1 MSEISPQEAS
11 LLHFRALTKS
21 DEEARALFAEG
32 YATWSRYGKYVNLAW
47 DAELAKQQHRGF
59 PWKYDAAT
67 FKIQLLP
74 KETLITIPA
83 STPVIKTLAPPAKI
97 PKTRR
102 AFRRTTEGFEDT
114 IQILSVSEGP
124 DGVRLTTSPELKAG
138 DVLTSWGDEENLLVS
153 GQDQPQL
160 GDVLLDAAGH
170 KLTVIDLT
178 HLEGQ
183 VAVLLDGLAAPGDLL
198 HNGRV
203 LTHQRVRPEVHLLK
217 YVGHLYDDEGN
228 EFVLGPGAAVTAEME
243 PKGETL
249 RTSNEIFTF
258 GFTVEVDEGSERE
271 NWIQILLDSEDE
283 ESAVD
288 PREALFAE
296 LDKEL
301 RLPGG
306 VTVKIL
312 KRDEHGKRLQ
322 IRGRLP
328 RDYRIR
334 PTPRTA
340 DYLKQLRALHNLAYR
355 PLPEQAALHRLGLK
369 QNQAWPGMPEL
380 PTPDWK
386 VLTSDYDP
394 ATGEGILGTGRQR
407 DFVQRALATPDF
419 TILEG
424 PPGSG
429 KTTGIVELI
438 LQLLERDPA
447 TRILVCGNTYAAI
460 DNVIEKLA
468 AKDPQIDIVKVGQRG
483 GYHDERRLHNRA
495 EALAHTL
502 NISFDEAASLL
513 ANAAS
518 VTCGTV
524 MGISNHPWFD
534 YSKAPEDPMTRLAPW
549 DYFIVDESS
558 KTPVQEFL
566 MPALLAR
573 RWIVVGD
580 VQQLAPFVDEGGF
593 TTNLKQLLPEAEQEA
608 VTFCKKF
615 EELWPQLAAVGQGH
629 GFLHRCNEAAI
640 PYIIKELKA
649 RLTTIAPPAIGTVL
663 PRNQACK
670 ETRCLN
676 LTVDLLMTPATAGDV
691 RGELAMCQLI
701 LIDHKSFAAAREAL
715 PDNVIYLEAPTDSKE
730 KAGHMLLGRQRR
742 FKMARGAS
750 ALWDLLA
757 QYGKEEKRGFTR
769 EISWRMSRI
778 HQLRQGQLCELYRKG
793 VARLLPAHRR
803 TDALATLHLI
813 GEIALPSILESL
825 QVGIPRDA
833 QTVKLAPTALSHG
846 LPPQANRERLIKLDY
861 QHRMHPEISALPRE
875 LFYRKE
881 ALKDSNSLDEPRR
894 LQNGWSYQACPSGAR
909 RCWLHVGAPANAS
922 RPLPR
927 PLQIDG
933 ELEAVHDSLVKFA
946 TWAKGAPPLDG
957 RAEPCWEVACLSFYT
972 GQESR
977 IFSLLKEELG
987 QYDDNGWFHGAN
999 FRIKAATVDKFQ
1011 GHEADLVF
1019 LLMRQNKTDGFLD
1032 VTNRINV
1039 AITRAREQLIVI
1051 GDRHYFL
1058 PSTRGR
1064 QPTRTKHL
1072 MELAAKSPL

>member
-32 YATWSRYGKYVNLAW
+32 YATWKRYGKYVNLAW
-47 DAELAKQQHRGF
+47 DAETAKQQHRGF
-59 PWKYDAAT
+59 PWKYDTAT
-67 FKIQLLP
+67 YKIQLQA
-74 KETLITIPA
+74 KETLITIAA
-83 STPVIKTLAPPAKI
+83 SAPIIKALAPPAKI
-97 PKTRR
+97 PKPRR
-102 AFRRTTEGFEDT
+102 AFRRTSEGHEDT
-114 IQILSVSEGP
+114 IQILTVTEGP
-124 DGVRLTTSPELKAG
+124 DGVRLKTSPELKPG
-138 DVLTSWGDEENLLVS
+138 DVLTSWGEEENLLVT
-153 GQDQPQL
+153 GQDQPRL

-170 KLTVIDLT
+170 HLTVIDLT

-183 VAVLLDGLAAPGDLL
+183 VALLLDGLAAPGEIL
-198 HNGRV
+198 HHGRV
-203 LTHQRVRPEVHLLK
+203 LPHQRVRPEDHLLNRNEP
-217 YVGHLYDDEGN
+217 LYDEEGN
-228 EFVLGPGAAVTAEME
+228 EFTLGLGATLTSEVE
-243 PKGETL
+243 PKGELL

-258 GFTVEVDEGSERE
+258 GFTIEVDEGSECE
-271 NWIQILLDSEDE
+271 NWIQILLDREDE

-328 RDYRIR
+328 RAYRIR

-355 PLPEQAALHRLGLK
+355 PLPEQAALHRLGLR
-369 QNQAWPGMPEL
+369 QNREWPALPEL
-380 PTPDWK
+380 PAPTWK

-394 ATGEGILGTGRQR
+394 ATGKGILGTGRQR

-429 KTTGIVELI
+429 KTTAIVELI

-468 AKDPQIDIVKVGQRG
+468 DKDPGIDIVKVGERG

-495 EALAHTL
+495 ESLAQNL
-502 NISFDEAASLL
+502 SMQFGEAESLV

-534 YSKAPEDPMTRLAPW
+534 YSRAPEDPMTRLAPW

-573 RWIVVGD
+573 RWVIVGD

-615 EELWPQLAAVGQGH
+615 EELWPKLAEASQGH
-629 GFLHRCNEAAI
+629 CLLHRCNEAAV
-640 PYIIKELKA
+640 PFIIKELQA
-649 RLTTIAPPAIGTVL
+649 RLTTITPPTLGTVL
-663 PRNQACK
+663 PRNQARK
-670 ETRCLN
+670 DPDCLN
-676 LTVDLLMTPATAGDV
+676 LSVDLLMAAATAGNA
-691 RGELAMCQLI
+691 RGQLATRQLI
-701 LIDHKSFAAAREAL
+701 LIDHKSFAEARENL
-715 PDNVIYLEAPTDSKE
+715 PDNVIYLEPPTDSKE
-730 KAGHMLLGRQRR
+730 KAGHMLQGRQRR
-742 FKMARGAS
+742 LKMAATS
-750 ALWDLLA
+750 SLVEPLA
-757 QYGKEEKRGFTR
+757 KYANEEKLGFTR

-778 HQLRQGQLCELYRKG
+778 HQLRQGLTCERYRKDI
-793 VARLLPAHRR
+793 ARLLPAHRR
-803 TDALATLHLI
+803 TDALGTLHLI

-825 QVGIPRDA
+825 QVGIPRDS
-833 QTVKLAPTALSHG
+833 QTVTLAPTALSHG
-846 LPPQANRERLIKLDY
+846 LPPQANRERLVKLDY
-861 QHRMHPEISALPRE
+861 QHRMHRDISELPRV

-881 ALKDSNSLDEPRR
+881 ALKDSNSLEAPRR
-894 LQNGWSYQACPSGAR
+894 LKNGWAYQANASRAR
-909 RCWLHVGAPANAS
+909 RCWLQVGAPANAS
-922 RPLPR
+922 RPFPR
-927 PLQIDG
+927 PVQIER
-933 ELEAVHDSLVKFA
+933 ELEALHASLVSFA
-946 TWAKGAPPLDG
+946 AWAKDSPPLDG
-957 RAEPCWEVACLSFYT
+957 RSDSRWEVACLSFYT
-972 GQESR
+972 GQDNR
-977 IFSLLKEELG
+977 VFSLLKEELG

-1019 LLMRQNKTDGFLD
+1019 LLMRQNDRDGFLD

-1039 AITRAREQLIVI
+1039 AITRAREQLVVI

-1058 PSTRGR
+1058 PLTRDR
-1064 QPTRTKHL
+1064 RTTRTKHL
-1072 MELAAKSPL
+1072 IELATKSPL

>member
-1 MSEISPQEAS
+1 MSEISHQEAS

-21 DEEARALFAEG
+21 DEEARVLFAEG
-32 YATWSRYGKYVNLAW
+32 YATWNRYGRYVNLAW
-47 DAELAKQQHRGF
+47 NAEMAKQQHRGF
-59 PWKYDAAT
+59 PWKYDTAT
-67 FKIQLLP
+67 FKIQLQS
-74 KETLITIPA
+74 KETLITIAA
-83 STPVIKTLAPPAKI
+83 STPVIKALAPPAKI

-153 GQDQPQL
+153 GQDQPRL
-160 GDVLLDAAGH
+160 GDVMLDAAGH

-178 HLEGQ
+178 HPEGQ
-183 VAVLLDGLAAPGDLL
+183 VALLLDGLAAPGDLL

-203 LTHQRVRPEVHLLK
+203 LTHQRVRPEDHLL
-217 YVGHLYDDEGN
+217 HRNETLYDDEGH
-228 EFVLGPGAAVTAEME
+228 EFVLGLGAAVTSEVE

-271 NWIQILLDSEDE
+271 NWIQILLDREDE

-301 RLPGG
+301 RLTDGL
-306 VTVKIL
+306 TVKIL

-328 RDYRIR
+328 RGYRIR

-369 QNQAWPGMPEL
+369 QNQAWPAMPEL
-380 PTPDWK
+380 PAPGWK

-394 ATGEGILGTGRQR
+394 TTGVGILGTGRQR

-468 AKDPQIDIVKVGQRG
+468 AKDPQIDIVKVGLRG
-483 GYHDERRLHNRA
+483 GYHDDRRLHNRA
-495 EALAHTL
+495 EALAQTL
-502 NISFDEAASLL
+502 NIPFDEAAALV
-513 ANAAS
+513 AKAAS

-573 RWIVVGD
+573 RWIIVGD

-593 TTNLKQLLPEAEQEA
+593 TTNLKHLLLEAEQEA
-608 VTFCKKF
+608 VTFCQKF
-615 EELWPQLAAVGQGH
+615 EGLWPKLAAAGQGH

-640 PYIIKELKA
+640 PYIIKELNA

-670 ETRCLN
+670 ESSCLN

-715 PDNVIYLEAPTDSKE
+715 PDNVIYLEATTDSKE
-730 KAGHMLLGRQRR
+730 KAGHMLHGRQRR
-742 FKMARGAS
+742 LKMAGPKT
-750 ALWDLLA
+750 LDELLT
-757 QYGKEEKRGFTR
+757 QYAKEEKQGFTR

-825 QVGIPRDA
+825 QIGIPRDTL
-833 QTVKLAPTALSHG
+833 TVKLAPTALSHG
-846 LPPQANRERLIKLDY
+846 LPPQANLERLIKLDY
-861 QHRMHPEISALPRE
+861 QHRMHREISALPRE

-922 RPLPR
+922 RPFSR
-927 PLQIDG
+927 PLQIDC
-933 ELEAVHDSLVKFA
+933 ELAALRDSLVKFA
-946 TWAKGAPPLDG
+946 AWAKNAPPQDG
-957 RAEPCWEVACLSFYT
+957 RVEPYWEVACLSFYT

-977 IFSLLKEELG
+977 IFTLLKEELG
-987 QYDDNGWFHGAN
+987 QYDNNGWFHGDN

-1019 LLMRQNKTDGFLD
+1019 LLLRQNDRDGFLD

-1039 AITRAREQLIVI
+1039 AITRAREQLVVI

-1058 PSTRGR
+1058 PAARGR
-1064 QPTRTKHL
+1064 QTTRTKHL
-1072 MELAAKSPL
+1072 IELAAKSPL

>member
-1 MSEISPQEAS
+1 MSEISHQEAS
-11 LLHFRALTKS
+11 LLHFRALTRS
-21 DEEARALFAEG
+21 DEEARSLFAEG
-32 YATWSRYGKYVNLAW
+32 YATWNRYGRYVNLAW
-47 DAELAKQQHRGF
+47 NAEMAKQQHRGF
-59 PWKYDAAT
+59 PWKYDTAT
-67 FKIQLLP
+67 FKIQLQS
-74 KETLITIPA
+74 KETLITIAA
-83 STPVIKTLAPPAKI
+83 STPVIKALAPPAKI

-102 AFRRTTEGFEDT
+102 AFRRNTEGFEDT

-153 GQDQPQL
+153 GQDQPRL
-160 GDVLLDAAGH
+160 GDVMLDAAGH

-178 HLEGQ
+178 HPEGQ
-183 VAVLLDGLAAPGDLL
+183 VALLLDGLAAPGDLL

-203 LTHQRVRPEVHLLK
+203 LTHQRVRPEDHLL
-217 YVGHLYDDEGN
+217 HRNETLYDDEGH
-228 EFVLGPGAAVTAEME
+228 EFVLGLGAAVTSEVE

-271 NWIQILLDSEDE
+271 NWIQILLDREDE

-301 RLPGG
+301 RLTDGL
-306 VTVKIL
+306 TVKIL

-328 RDYRIR
+328 RGYRIR

-369 QNQAWPGMPEL
+369 QNQAWPAMPEL
-380 PTPDWK
+380 PAPGWK

-394 ATGEGILGTGRQR
+394 TTGVGILGTGRQR

-468 AKDPQIDIVKVGQRG
+468 AKDPQIDIVKVGLRG
-483 GYHDERRLHNRA
+483 GYHDDRRLHNRA
-495 EALAHTL
+495 EALAQTL
-502 NISFDEAASLL
+502 NIPFDEAAALV
-513 ANAAS
+513 AKAAS

-573 RWIVVGD
+573 RWIIVGD

-593 TTNLKQLLPEAEQEA
+593 TTNLKHLLLEAEQEA
-608 VTFCKKF
+608 VTFCQKF
-615 EELWPQLAAVGQGH
+615 EVLWPKLAAAGQGH

-649 RLTTIAPPAIGTVL
+649 RLTTITPPAIGTVL

-670 ETRCLN
+670 ESSCLN

-715 PDNVIYLEAPTDSKE
+715 PDNVIYLEATTDSKE
-730 KAGHMLLGRQRR
+730 KAGHMLHGRQRR
-742 FKMARGAS
+742 LKMAGPKT
-750 ALWDLLA
+750 LDELLT
-757 QYGKEEKRGFTR
+757 QYAKEEKQGFTR

-778 HQLRQGQLCELYRKG
+778 HQLRLGQLCELYRKD

-825 QVGIPRDA
+825 QIGIPRDTL
-833 QTVKLAPTALSHG
+833 TVKLDPTALSHG
-846 LPPQANRERLIKLDY
+846 LPLQANRERLIKLDY
-861 QHRMHPEISALPRE
+861 QHRMHREISALPRE

-922 RPLPR
+922 RPFPR
-927 PLQIDG
+927 PLQIDR
-933 ELEAVHDSLVKFA
+933 ELAALRDSLVKFA
-946 TWAKGAPPLDG
+946 AWAKNAPPQDG
-957 RAEPCWEVACLSFYT
+957 RIEPYWEVACLSFYT

-977 IFSLLKEELG
+977 IFTLLKEELG
-987 QYDDNGWFHGAN
+987 QYDNNGWFHGDN

-1019 LLMRQNKTDGFLD
+1019 LLLRQNDRDGFLD

-1039 AITRAREQLIVI
+1039 AITRAREQLVVI

-1058 PSTRGR
+1058 PAARGR
-1064 QPTRTKHL
+1064 QTTSTKHL
-1072 MELAAKSPL
+1072 IELAAKSPL

>member
-1 MSEISPQEAS
+1 MSEISHQEAS

-32 YATWSRYGKYVNLAW
+32 YATWNRYGEYVNLAW
-47 DAELAKQQHRGF
+47 DAERAKQQHRGF
-59 PWKYDAAT
+59 PWKYDTAT
-67 FKIQLLP
+67 YKIRLQP
-74 KETLITIPA
+74 KETLITVSASALVIPA
-83 STPVIKTLAPPAKI
+83 LAAPAKI
-97 PKTRR
+97 PKSRR
-102 AFRRTTEGFEDT
+102 AVRRTGAGSEDI
-114 IQILSVSEGP
+114 IQILSVVEGP
-124 DGVRLTTSPELKAG
+124 EGVKLTTAPELQIG
-138 DVLTSWGDEENLLVS
+138 DVLLSWGEEENLEVS
-153 GQDQPQL
+153 GQDQPRL
-160 GDVLLDAAGH
+160 GDVLLDATGQR
-170 KLTVIDLT
+170 LTVIDLNQAKG
-178 HLEGQ
+178 E
-183 VAVLLDGLAAPGDLL
+183 VAILLDGLAAPGDLL
-198 HNGRV
+198 HIGGV
-203 LTHQRVRPEVHLLK
+203 LTHQRLRPEEYLLK
-217 YVGHLYDDEGN
+217 RSEPLYDEEGN
-228 EFVLGPGAAVTAEME
+228 EFVLGLGAAVTAEME
-243 PKGETL
+243 PKGEIL

-258 GFTVEVDEGSERE
+258 GFAVEVDEGSERE
-271 NWIQILLDSEDE
+271 NWIQILLDREDE

-288 PREALFAE
+288 PRETLFAE

-369 QNQAWPGMPEL
+369 QNQEWPAMPEL
-380 PTPDWK
+380 PEPNWK

-394 ATGEGILGTGRQR
+394 TTGKGILGTGRQR

-429 KTTGIVELI
+429 KTTAIVELI
-438 LQLLERDPA
+438 LQLLERDPS

-468 AKDPQIDIVKVGQRG
+468 DKDPGIDIVKVGQRG

-495 EALAHTL
+495 EGMAQTL
-502 NISFDEAASLL
+502 NMQFDEAGAIV

-534 YSKAPEDPMTRLAPW
+534 YSRAPEDPMTRLAPW

-573 RWIVVGD
+573 RWIIVGD

-593 TTNLKQLLPEAEQEA
+593 TTNLNGLLEPPEQEA

-615 EELWPQLAAVGQGH
+615 EELWPEIVASSQGH
-629 GFLHRCNEAAI
+629 GLLHRCNEAAV
-640 PYIIKELKA
+640 PFIIKELQA
-649 RLTTIAPPAIGTVL
+649 RLTTITPPTLATVL
-663 PRNQACK
+663 PRNQARK
-670 ETRCLN
+670 DPGSLN
-676 LTVDLLMTPATAGDV
+676 LSVDLLTAAATAGNA
-691 RGELAMCQLI
+691 RGQLATRQLI
-701 LIDHKSFAAAREAL
+701 LIDHKSFAEARENL
-715 PDNVIYLEAPTDSKE
+715 PDNIIYLEAPTDSKE
-730 KAGHMLLGRQRR
+730 KAGHMLQGRQRR
-742 FKMARGAS
+742 LKMAATS
-750 ALWDLLA
+750 SLVKPLA
-757 QYGKEEKRGFTR
+757 EYANEEKQGFTR
-769 EISWRMSRI
+769 GISWRMSRI
-778 HQLRQGQLCELYRKG
+778 HQLRQGQLCDNYRK
-793 VARLLPAHRR
+793 AITRLLPAHRR

-825 QVGIPRDA
+825 QIGIPRDP
-833 QTVKLAPTALSHG
+833 QTVTLAPTALSHG
-846 LPPQANRERLIKLDY
+846 LPSQVSRERLIKLDY
-861 QHRMHPEISALPRE
+861 QHRMHRDISALPRE

-894 LQNGWSYQACPSGAR
+894 LQNGWSYQAGSKGAR
-909 RCWLHVGAPANAS
+909 RCWLHVGAPPDA
-922 RPLPR
+922 RQPYHR
-927 PLQIDG
+927 QTQIDL
-933 ELEAVHDSLVKFA
+933 ELAALRDSLVKFVA
-946 TWAKGAPPLDG
+946 WAKDTPPVDD
-957 RAEPCWEVACLSFYT
+957 RPEPCWEVACLSFYT

-987 QYDDNGWFHGAN
+987 QYDENGWFHGLN

-1019 LLMRQNKTDGFLD
+1019 LLLRQNKTDGFLD

-1039 AITRAREQLIVI
+1039 AITRAREQLVVI

-1058 PSTRGR
+1058 QSTRER
-1064 QPTRTKHL
+1064 PTTRTKHL
-1072 MELAAKSPL
+1072 IELAAKSPL